1 MPTIKDVAKNAGVSP
16 STVSRVINN
25 HPRISSETKKKVKES
40 MKKIGYH
47 PNIIARSL
55 VKQKTNTLGLVMPY
69 STEEAFADPF
79 YSEILR
85 GIGSVAQNK
94 EYSLLLITSNG
105 EKEELE
111 ATLKAVRSKRVDGLL
126 ILRAKSNDALIS
138 ELKELE
144 TPFVIVG
151 RPEDE
156 NDNFWVNNDNIESS
170 KKLVEYLIGLGHEKI
185 GVITGNNEYIVYRD
199 RLEGYRRALEDNGL
213 EYNSNYIIQTTG
225 HHGLTTR
232 YTRELLESYPELT
245 AIFAVDDLMGYGA
258 ILGIKELGL
267 KVPENIAVVGFN
279 NNPLSQ
285 LIAPALTTVDINIF
299 ELGSTATKSLI
310 NIINQEPTEYYHEI
324 VKTNIIVRD
333 SCGGDKGE
341 VKVNE
346 E

>member
-1 MPTIKDVAKNAGVSP
+1 MPTIKDVAKSAGVSP

-25 HPRISSETKKKVKES
+25 HPRISSETRKKVKES
-40 MKKIGYH
+40 MKRIGYH

-85 GIGSVAQNK
+85 GIGSVAQDK

-105 EKEELE
+105 EQEELE
-111 ATLKAVRSKRVDGLL
+111 VTLKAVRSKRVDGLL
-126 ILRAKSNDALIS
+126 ILRAKSNDALLK

-144 TPFVIVG
+144 TPFVVVG

-156 NDNFWVNNDNIESS
+156 KNNFWVNNDNIEST
-170 KKLVEYLIGLGHEKI
+170 KNLIEYLIGLGHKRI
-185 GVITGNNEYIVYRD
+185 GVITGDSEYIVYKD
-199 RLEGYRRALEDNGL
+199 RLEGYRRALYHNGI
-213 EYNSNYIIQTTG
+213 EYNPNYVIQTTG

-232 YTRELLESYPELT
+232 YTKELLESYPKLT
-245 AIFAVDDLMGYGA
+245 AIFAVDDLIAYGA

-267 KVPENIAVVGFN
+267 KVPDDISVVGFN

-285 LIAPALTTVDINIF
+285 LITPALTTVDINIF

-310 NIINQEPTEYYHEI
+310 NIISEDPKEYYHEI

-341 VKVNE
+341 VDGNGE
-346 E
+346 

>member
-1 MPTIKDVAKNAGVSP
+1 MPTIKDVAKSAGVSP

-25 HPRISSETKKKVKES
+25 HPRISSETKKRVEKS
-40 MKKIGYH
+40 MKEIGYH

-105 EKEELE
+105 MKEELE
-111 ATLKAVRSKRVDGLL
+111 VTLKAVRSKRVDGLL
-126 ILRAKSNDALIS
+126 ILRARSNDKL
-138 ELKELE
+138 LKELKKLK

-156 NDNFWVNNDNIESS
+156 KNNFWVNNDNIEST

-185 GVITGNNEYIVYRD
+185 GVITGDSKYIVYKD
-199 RLEGYRRALEDNGL
+199 RLEGYKRALEDNGI
-213 EYNSNYIIQTTG
+213 EYNPNYIIQTTG
-225 HHGLTTR
+225 HHGLTTK
-232 YTRELLESYPELT
+232 YTKELLESYPKLT
-245 AIFAVDDLMGYGA
+245 AIFAVDDLMAYGA

-267 KVPENIAVVGFN
+267 KVPGDVSVVGFN

-285 LIAPALTTVDINIF
+285 LITPSLTTVDINIF

-310 NIINQEPTEYYHEI
+310 NIINKEPTEYYHEI
-324 VKTNIIVRD
+324 VKTNMIIRD
-333 SCGGDKGE
+333 SCGGYKG
-341 VKVNE
+341 
-346 E
+346 